1 MEKLTHDAVREALKS
16 LPGWQLEGDVIHRTY
31 VHADFRIAIA
41 FVNYVAEVAEKLGHH
56 PDVDVR
62 YDKVRLA
69 VTTHDAGGLT
79 KKDLELARSVD
90 AAG

>member
-1 MEKLTHDAVREALKS
+1 MEKLTHDAVRKALGS
-16 LPGWQLEGDVIHRTY
+16 LPGWKLEGDVITRTY

-41 FVNYVAEVAEKLGHH
+41 FVGYVAEVAEKLGHH

-62 YDKVRLA
+62 YNKVRLA

-79 KKDLELARSVD
+79 EKDLALARAVD
-90 AAG
+90 GAG